1 VLLTPMATRR
11 MRKER
16 WVVIMLGAG
25 AVVLVLPVIVLTPW
39 AIIVTSVGMGLST
52 QSVKICVDS
61 LVQEWTADDVRGR
74 AFSLYDMLFNLAL
87 VTSAVTAALV
97 LPADGV
103 APAAFVGVG
112 VLMVLTATVYGR
124 TTSRATYR
132 ALPLPVS
139 PAAPTT

>member
-1 VLLTPMATRR
+1 
-11 MRKER
+11 
-16 WVVIMLGAG
+16 
-25 AVVLVLPVIVLTPW
+25 
-39 AIIVTSVGMGLST
+39 
-52 QSVKICVDS
+52 
-61 LVQEWTADDVRGR
+61 
-74 AFSLYDMLFNLAL
+74 MLFNLAL